1 MRAEGGD
8 QGFRMRVLIADDSI
22 VSRHL
27 LEATLRKWNYDVI
40 VACDGNEAWSILDQP
55 DPPALAVL
63 DWMMPGLTGLDI
75 CRRIRKQSRE
85 PYTYVILLTAKNL
98 REDVIEGLEAGADDY
113 VTKPFD
119 QHELNVRLRAGRRIV
134 ELQAELLKARE
145 ELREQATH
153 DSLTR
158 IWNRPAILEILQREI
173 ERAARD
179 RVPASVVMLDLD
191 HFKVINDTH
200 GHVAGDAV
208 LCEAVRRMQA
218 SMRKYDDIGRYGGEE
233 FLIVL
238 AGCDQESSC
247 RQAERLRAAIS
258 NEPMRLSDCYISVA
272 ASFGVTTA
280 LYAGLAT
287 PEILIHAAD
296 EALYQAKRAG
306 RNRVVF
312 LPCQDAA
319 IETTEAQV

>member
-1 MRAEGGD
+1 
-8 QGFRMRVLIADDSI
+8 
-22 VSRHL
+22 
-27 LEATLRKWNYDVI
+27 
-40 VACDGNEAWSILDQP
+40 
-55 DPPALAVL
+55 
-63 DWMMPGLTGLDI
+63 
-75 CRRIRKQSRE
+75 
-85 PYTYVILLTAKNL
+85 VILLTAKNL